1 LVKAGVIDEIYS
13 KYKAQIDAVVEATNK
28 NYTKSAEIVSWF
40 YGGSAERWRHV
51 LSSQKGTA
59 MPKMIKKFLKL
70 ESK

>member
-1 LVKAGVIDEIYS
+1 MAKRGIVEEIYD
-13 KYKAQIDAVVEATNK
+13 KYKAQIDSIVEATNK

-40 YGGSAERWRHV
+40 YGGSVERWRHV

-59 MPKMIKKFLKL
+59 MPKTIKKFLKL